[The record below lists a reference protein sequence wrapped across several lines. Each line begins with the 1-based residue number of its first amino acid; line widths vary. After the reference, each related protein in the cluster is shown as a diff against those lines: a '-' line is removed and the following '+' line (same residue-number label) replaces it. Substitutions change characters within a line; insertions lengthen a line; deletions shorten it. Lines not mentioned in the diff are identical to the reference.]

1 MLLLAQH
8 AIHQFL
14 IWLCHQHCQG
24 FAFAKLKCIGPTQQI
39 LVEIVQII
47 VYSALQIQ
55 HANNVSQQLINGML
69 QRINAKDYAK
79 IYHNIII
86 QQADAL
92 LALTL
97 IVLLAI

>member
-1 MLLLAQH
+1 ML
-8 AIHQFL
+8 
-14 IWLCHQHCQG
+14 
-24 FAFAKLKCIGPTQQI
+24 
-39 LVEIVQII
+39 VI

-55 HANNVSQQLINGML
+55 HANNASQQLINGML

-79 IYHNIII
+79 IYHNILI

-97 IVLLAI
+97 IALHAI

>member
-1 MLLLAQH
+1 M
-8 AIHQFL
+8 
-14 IWLCHQHCQG
+14 
-24 FAFAKLKCIGPTQQI
+24 
-39 LVEIVQII
+39 EIVQII

-86 QQADAL
+86 QQADVHLALILIAL
-92 LALTL
+92 LA
-97 IVLLAI
+97 I